1 MIQCNNQKLCK
12 KNHKNLNNVIQN
24 IDQIHNYIHYNKI
37 PSYLL
42 SLTERR
48 PSGKLR
54 HYKFTKEIKMVEIS
68 EAETVGIEEE
78 AVGIEEEIKS
88 VNSKI

>member
-1 MIQCNNQKLCK
+1 MMQ
-12 KNHKNLNNVIQN
+12 KNHKNLDDVIQMT
-24 IDQIHNYIHYNKI
+24 DQIHNYIHYNKI
-37 PSYLL
+37 PSYLV

-48 PSGKLR
+48 PSGKHR

-68 EAETVGIEEE
+68 EEE